1 MFGQMRHDD
10 ASAKQQKFPLDAI
23 VVDAD
28 RLFRRHLSH
37 LLRAEGFTV
46 RGCDT
51 GAALVAA
58 MTDRTTHLVVLDVD
72 LGPEDGVELCR
83 ELRSSGGADLA
94 IVMTG
99 AESMSLVEARIDEV
113 SCLAAGA
120 NAYVVKGRSSHPF
133 QHTIRSVMG
142 LVST

>member
-10 ASAKQQKFPLDAI
+10 ASAKQHKLRFDAI

-37 LLRAEGFTV
+37 LLRSDGFTV

-51 GAALVAA
+51 RDALFAA
-58 MTDRTTHLVVLDVD
+58 MTDRTAHLVVLDVD

-83 ELRSSGGADLA
+83 ELRASGDGGLS

-99 AESMSLVEARIDEV
+99 AESMSLVEARLDEV

-133 QHTIRSVMG
+133 QHAIRSVMG
-142 LVST
+142 MAVN